1 MHVYPCDAAFRRA
14 KAENRERKDERQAF
28 RRVVRQ
34 NLGRGVPKGI
44 TLVNDD
50 TSDLGREP
58 NMTEEKKDVP
68 VDIAGLMESAFM
80 MGIGVMETTREKM
93 QGLSDE
99 LIERGRMSQSDAK
112 RVADRVSE
120 VAGRQQDTLRNTVA
134 EETKRALDA
143 AGVPTRE
150 DIESLKQEI
159 SELKALI
166 LAQRSSSE
174 TSE

>member
-1 MHVYPCDAAFRRA
+1 MA
-14 KAENRERKDERQAF
+14 
-28 RRVVRQ
+28 
-34 NLGRGVPKGI
+34 
-44 TLVNDD
+44 
-50 TSDLGREP
+50 
-58 NMTEEKKDVP
+58 EEKRDVP

-120 VAGRQQDTLRNTVA
+120 VAGAQQDTLRKTVA
-134 EETKRALDA
+134 EETRRALES

-150 DIESLKQEI
+150 DFEGLRAEI
-159 SELKALI
+159 AELKAL
-166 LAQRSSSE
+166 LVAQRPPVE
-174 TSE
+174 PRE